1 MTFSKSGMSQGIVA
15 SSQENFKQSGNFVF
29 SIQKVYERV
38 GKGNIVSNILVNE
51 FMSQASLPALSL
63 KDMSWM
69 ISEK

>member
-1 MTFSKSGMSQGIVA
+1 MSQGIVA